1 MGLIF
6 NGNGDVIKAVDGSLT
21 VEGIDLGGST
31 NINAG
36 IVTGTSANFTGAVS
50 VGGVLTYEDVKNVDS
65 VGIVTAR
72 AGLHAKDDSTFYG
85 VTSGRNVVWDKS
97 ENSLEFGDYTY
108 AKFGLD
114 EDLTIWSNN
123 TASAINNKTGELRI
137 LSGTNVR
144 ILKRSDAGLG
154 FAGQV
159 ANFNIDGAC
168 DFYHNGTK
176 RIETSSTGATVTGDI
191 TISDK
196 IIHGGDTNTAIRFP
210 AADTVSVETAGA
222 ERLRIT
228 SAGALRLSDTASPND
243 QNADIWVASDVLNFN
258 AYGTNGA
265 FIFKSGSSS
274 TERLRIDSSGRL
286 LLGTTTE
293 GHTSADDLTIATSG
307 HTGITLR
314 SGTSSAGSIYFSDA
328 TSGGDEFNGYIIYD
342 QSADSLRFGTNE
354 NDRIFITSVGKV
366 FIGSTSDHGPSAY
379 NLANAGL
386 SITAAGENVLR
397 VLDSTSYA
405 ADVGGAILIGGNYRS
420 SGDTQPF
427 VELKSFKENGTD
439 TNYAYGFRI
448 GTTPNSGSITERLRI
463 TSSGRIGIGTDAP
476 ATIDTSGSVDIV
488 TNVANN
494 SPAQFRVLNKH
505 SVYGGGIQVKNNN
518 ARGGLEFLTAA
529 GVNNFGIYNTTGG
542 WYWGSTLNIPHG
554 SVLRIGQ
561 TSGSALLNIDSQSGV
576 DGHIIATFNGEESGG
591 NHAGLNIAHY
601 LCGSDDN
608 RTGLYW
614 EHQNVSNQRMWMG
627 DDLRLYLKSSDPT
640 ESTAQGRYIMTVE
653 GGSADFPD
661 GSSYDNAAKSALE
674 IKKHYPNSQT
684 GNYWIYDYNGTPRQ
698 IHCEMEIDGGGW
710 MMWHDHNASNTS
722 MNEALGGSASSPHSG
737 LGRGNYGNYAY
748 YQVLIRAT
756 KVGNASREALHT
768 IVQLDHNGNLFRKYD
783 YGEEFF
789 KEEVGNPYNPTLNA
803 YFNSGDGEWIQNT
816 AAYGGQCGSSGWSDF
831 GSGTS
836 TVYIREKDSRLSP
849 GDHRSYAMHERIYCF
864 NDNGVPM
871 WRNSTSM
878 GVLPYWTDIR
888 GAAGAD
894 GSGLNSSGTQTD
906 NLQDNGRTLYSNNGN
921 NGDFLHGRIHGVFLG
936 EFEIAFKL
944 AYWWGWAHGNMN
956 AGIGVAE
963 VIRDSQAWPYSN
975 SSSIQYAG
983 FGLNNNS
990 SNNKWYPMHH
1000 YNGDTSTTIGNSG
1013 SGYTGGNSGFN
1024 IMWRESDGTI
1034 KVRRQDNTH
1043 GTYTYGK
1050 FVGPLVFGNGTQSP
1064 MFTEVG
1070 LCWDKPWNNNGN
1082 CMR

>member
-1 MGLIF
+1 MSSKLKVNNIIPSTGTQIGISTTGGGINL
-6 NGNGDVIKAVDGSLT
+6 LT
-21 VEGIDLGGST
+21 GTV
-31 NINAG
+31 
-36 IVTGTSANFTGAVS
+36 VTG
-50 VGGVLTYEDVKNVDS
+50 
-65 VGIVTAR
+65 I
-72 AGLHAKDDSTFYG
+72 
-85 VTSGRNVVWDKS
+85 
-97 ENSLEFGDYTY
+97 
-108 AKFGLD
+108 
-114 EDLTIWSNN
+114 I
-123 TASAINNKTGELRI
+123 TASGFDGPITQ
-137 LSGTNVR
+137 SGDFT
-144 ILKRSDAGLG
+144 
-154 FAGQV
+154 
-159 ANFNIDGAC
+159 IDDYVVHA
-168 DFYHNGTK
+168 
-176 RIETSSTGATVTGDI
+176 
-191 TISDK
+191 
-196 IIHGGDTNTAIRFP
+196 GDTNTKFGFSAN
-210 AADTVSVETAGA
+210 DTFSVETAGSQ
-222 ERLRIT
+222 RLNINSVGDVTLGYAGNSLYFQNGFNNSNARIQN
-228 SAGALRLSDTASPND
+228 AGASNNSN
-243 QNADIWVASDVLNFN
+243 
-258 AYGTNGA
+258 
-265 FIFKSGSSS
+265 
-274 TERLRIDSSGRL
+274 
-286 LLGTTTE
+286 
-293 GHTSADDLTIATSG
+293 
-307 HTGITLR
+307 
-314 SGTSSAGSIYFSDA
+314 
-328 TSGGDEFNGYIIYD
+328 
-342 QSADSLRFGTNE
+342 LRFLT
-354 NDRIFITSVGKV
+354 
-366 FIGSTSDHGPSAY
+366 
-379 NLANAGL
+379 
-386 SITAAGENVLR
+386 
-397 VLDSTSYA
+397 
-405 ADVGGAILIGGNYRS
+405 RS
-420 SGDTQPF
+420 SGT
-427 VELKSFKENGTD
+427 EG
-439 TNYAYGFRI
+439 
-448 GTTPNSGSITERLRI
+448 ERLRI

-476 ATIDTSGSVDIV
+476 ATIDTNGSVDIV

-906 NLQDNGRTLYSNNGN
+906 NLHDNGRTLYSNNGN

-963 VIRDSQAWPYSN
+963 VIRDSGAWPYSN